1 MTNKEFAQ
9 RYLNCFQKEV
19 EVILNSGEKITGIFI
34 EEDEDESSKYVDN
47 YNIYIKDI
55 KEMKLR
61 AK

>member
-9 RYLNCFQKEV
+9 RYLNYFQKEV
-19 EVILNSGEKITGIFI
+19 EVILNSGEKITGIFFD
-34 EEDEDESSKYVDN
+34 EDEDDSSIYVGN